1 MKVEQTNDVQMNR
14 FMEAFRSE
22 TSFVRRYF
30 EYEWTARAF
39 SERARY
45 LSGQTYDRETLAQTI
60 RDYMKPY
67 GWSGAIERH
76 IEALRND
83 AYVIVGGQQAGIAGG
98 PLLSLHKALTV
109 LLEAKKQSKELSHP
123 VVPLFWIAGED
134 HDLEEINHTYVKRKG
149 RVQKMAYEET
159 TALKVSASQFV
170 YTKKEMERYLKE
182 LFQTFPE
189 TEHTKT
195 LVQEALSHVREGET
209 YTDLFARV
217 MMSWTKEHG
226 LLLIDAADGAFRQM
240 EKEAFVRIIERNEAI
255 GTSVVETEDE
265 FEKEGY
271 GTPLEAIEESAH
283 LFYVHETGRLLLK
296 REGDRFY
303 YEPLQLEWTTEQ
315 LKQLARTAPE
325 RLSNDVVTRPLMQEM
340 MLPVLAFV
348 GGNGEL
354 AYWALL
360 KGAFEALDLQM
371 PIVMPRISTTLV
383 TRPVEYALRQTGM
396 TAVQALTASVVEEE
410 QRLLRQYEDETF
422 VREIR
427 TLERLMDE
435 QYERIR
441 QAAPEMLAR
450 VVEKNEERQRR
461 ELAFL
466 HRSNEKMLKERH
478 DVIFRRL
485 NEWATDLQPNGS
497 LQERTFSSYQYFNIY
512 GPALFDDLLEVCY
525 DESSAHHIVYC

>member
-14 FMEAFRSE
+14 FMKAFRSE

-30 EYEWTARAF
+30 EYEWTDQSF
-39 SERARY
+39 HDRARY
-45 LSGQTYDRETLAQTI
+45 LSERTYDRETLAETI
-60 RDYMKPY
+60 RNYMKPY
-67 GWSGAIERH
+67 GWSEAIERH
-76 IEALRND
+76 IESLRND
-83 AYVIVGGQQAGIAGG
+83 AYVVVGGQQAGIAGG

-109 LLEAKKQSKELSHP
+109 LLEAKKQSAQLSHP

-149 RVQKMAYEET
+149 RVQKMVYEET

-170 YTKKEMERYLKE
+170 YTKEEMERYVKQ

-189 TEHTKT
+189 TEHTKS
-195 LVQEALSHVREGET
+195 LVQEALSHVKEGET
-209 YTDLFARV
+209 YTDLFTRV

-226 LLLIDAADGAFRQM
+226 LLFIDAADEAFRQM
-240 EKEAFVRIIERNEAI
+240 EKEAFVQMIDRNEQM
-255 GTSVVETEDE
+255 SKRVVATERA
-265 FEKEGY
+265 FAKEGY

-303 YEPLQLEWTTEQ
+303 YEPLQLEWTADE
-315 LKQLARTAPE
+315 LKQLARTTPE

-354 AYWALL
+354 AYWSLL
-360 KGAFEALDLQM
+360 KGAFQSLDLQM

-383 TRPVEYALRQTGM
+383 TRPVEYALRETGM
-396 TAVQALTASVVEEE
+396 TANEALTANVSDEE

-427 TLERLMDE
+427 TLEQLME
-435 QYERIR
+435 QQYERIR
-441 QAAPEMLAR
+441 QAAPESLAR
-450 VVEKNEERQRR
+450 VVEKNEERQRK

-466 HRSNEKMLKERH
+466 HRSNEKMLKERY

-485 NEWATDLQPNGS
+485 NEWATDLQPNGH
-497 LQERTFSSYQYFNIY
+497 LQERTFSSYQYFNMY
-512 GPALFDDLLEVCY
+512 GPTLLDDLLNIHY